1 MAGRWFSPG
10 TPVSSTNTTDRHDI
24 AEILLKVVL
33 NTISLNQT
41 LTVNMLRM
49 LDMMVDI
56 SNLLNLSYSV
66 SPSKEQ
72 QSS

>member
-1 MAGRWFSPG
+1 VAGRWFS
-10 TPVSSTNTTDRHDI
+10 PVSSTNTTDRHDV
-24 AEILLKVVL
+24 AEILLEVVL
-33 NTISLNQT
+33 NTINLNQT

-66 SPSKEQ
+66 
-72 QSS
+72 